1 LLLVQHLDP
10 AHESLLAEILAKKTA
25 MPVSKVTE
33 GMVLTITDNGL
44 GIAPANLPRI
54 FDLFVQADTSLDHS
68 QGGLGI
74 GLSLVRAIVESHG
87 GRVEAKS
94 PGLGQGSEFSI
105 RLPLLPEAPTTL
117 KAQPTPES
125 LEQPSASR
133 RILVVDDN
141 QDSVDS
147 LAVLLQIWG
156 HTVEIA
162 YDTSSA
168 LEAARTFRP
177 EIALL
182 DIGLPGMTG
191 LELARQ
197 LRALPGLAGLYLVAV
212 TGYRRKEDWQATLA
226 SGFHCHIVKS
236 VDPEALKTL
245 IASFEMDKFPV
256 SPH

>member
-1 LLLVQHLDP
+1 MNP
-10 AHESLLAEILAKKTA
+10 
-25 MPVSKVTE
+25 PPKV
-33 GMVLTITDNGL
+33 
-44 GIAPANLPRI
+44 PRPRRQ
-54 FDLFVQADTSLDHS
+54 VK
-68 QGGLGI
+68 
-74 GLSLVRAIVESHG
+74 
-87 GRVEAKS
+87 AKS
-94 PGLGQGSEFSI
+94 PALGQGGEFSVH
-105 RLPLLPEAPTTL
+105 LPLLREAPTTL
-117 KAQPTPES
+117 KAQPMPES

-156 HTVEIA
+156 HTVEVA
-162 YDTSSA
+162 YDASSA

-212 TGYRRKEDWQATLA
+212 A
-226 SGFHCHIVKS
+226 GFKGEKKREG
-236 VDPEALKTL
+236 P
-245 IASFEMDKFPV
+245 P
-256 SPH
+256 PP